1 MRKQGKTTKAIL
13 HAPEDCFFICMNY
26 RHVKYCKDLA
36 EKLNRKDIKF
46 ISVLELNK
54 DYLIGRYKSEVLI
67 DHAVGWN
74 YSDEIMEFMQYN
86 MSRPPKPK

>member
-1 MRKQGKTTKAIL
+1 MRGTGKTTNAIL
-13 HAPEDCFFICMNY
+13 QAPEGCIYICMNY
-26 RHVKYCKDLA
+26 LQVKYCKGIA
-36 EKLNRKDIKF
+36 ERLDRKDIKF

-54 DYLIGRYKSEVLI
+54 DNLKGQYKAEILI

-86 MSRPPKPK
+86 MSRPIKPK